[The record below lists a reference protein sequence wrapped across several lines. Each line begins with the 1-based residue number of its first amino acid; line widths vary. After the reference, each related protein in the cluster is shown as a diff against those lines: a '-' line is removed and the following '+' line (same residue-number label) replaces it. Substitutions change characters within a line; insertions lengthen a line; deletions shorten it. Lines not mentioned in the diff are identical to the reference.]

1 MKRTRQ
7 VGRKKVGRHS
17 EENKKVYE
25 EGGRK
30 GIRKYGRKEVGRH
43 SEGTKTGWVEEGG
56 KV

>member
-43 SEGTKTGWVEEGG
+43 SEGNKEVCEEGG
-56 KV
+56 RKA